1 MEPSN
6 LLKYKVKTAYLT
18 SVVVNTE
25 KSVCN
30 MSTKLSGDESLN
42 DSINGDQDTEFSKPV
57 GLTGLQNLG
66 NTCYMNAGI
75 QALSNCPQLTGFMMD
90 CGSFIRKPGLAK
102 AYHRLINDMWSSR
115 RPSYVVPAG
124 ISQGIKKVCPAFKGY
139 TQHDAQEFL
148 RCLLDQLH
156 EELKEPVIESSPDVS
171 SPTVSRRKRT
181 TSPQGHRHSS
191 DDMTS
196 EEEYE
201 TCDSGLSWGQRSIA
215 SGSNVHLNGHRQ
227 ETDSICT
234 SGIFMPSI
242 DSTGTLMQSTEC
254 SSGQLP
260 FVTTSSDPNNVQFY
274 VNNKQATKLNHQ
286 VDNHSKKKAKNVTY
300 RSVISDVFDGKL
312 LSSVQC
318 LTCDNVSTTK
328 ETFQDLSLSIPTRD
342 QLNALRA
349 SSRRSD
355 GTSSPTP
362 SEAGRA
368 SPPHSHFSS
377 VQSGQQNP
385 DQTVTRGYTGVIWGW
400 IEWLLGWFWGPSITL
415 EDCLSAFFSA
425 DELKGD
431 NMYSCEKC
439 KKLRNGVK
447 YSRVLHLPDILC
459 IHLKRFR
466 HDLSYSCKISAQVS
480 FPLHGLDM
488 APYMAGQEGDEDD
501 GLVSNPTG
509 SSNVPP
515 SKVGANIV
523 IPKPWACRENGE
535 DQASN
540 QVTTYDLV
548 SVICHH
554 GTPSSGHYTAYCLNN
569 YTDTWY
575 EFDDQYVT
583 AVDENQVASCEA
595 YVLFY
600 RKTSDEVC
608 ERRYRAVQLIER
620 APKDYDATIYYI
632 SNQWINRFNT
642 FADPGPIS
650 NRDFMCQHGKVDPLK
665 ASYVRELS
673 MGFSREIWDYLVS
686 TFSGGPP
693 CNDLD
698 ALCDQPSCLT
708 TTPSPAHAER
718 INQIQGSK
726 LLSSYYRHI
735 GSNISLDLP
744 HGRALLEATS
754 TISLPATVSST
765 VNPRR
770 VESTAIVNGN
780 DAHSTTEP
788 MDYRSLN
795 GNFGFDARKDLKR
808 RHEDGTANEAEPL
821 LNSGQTEINHSPL
834 QADESKRRNKMLE
847 KMVSGDDGER
857 VPLIGTNGCRESAN
871 GDESDENNF

>member
-1 MEPSN
+1 MSA
-6 LLKYKVKTAYLT
+6 KV
-18 SVVVNTE
+18 
-25 KSVCN
+25 
-30 MSTKLSGDESLN
+30 SGDGSLN
-42 DSINGDQDTEFSKPV
+42 DSLNGDQETEFSKPV

-115 RPSYVVPAG
+115 RPSYVVPVG

-156 EELKEPVIESSPDVS
+156 EELKEAVVESQVVTPQKCNSLGD
-171 SPTVSRRKRT
+171 SRRKRT
-181 TSPQGHRHSS
+181 SSSQGNRQSSEEMSS
-191 DDMTS
+191 DDNV
-196 EEEYE
+196 EDYE
-201 TCDSGLSWGQRSIA
+201 TCDSGLSWHRSIDSSSSA
-215 SGSNVHLNGHRQ
+215 AGSNIRLNGHQQETESGVFLPSMGSNV
-227 ETDSICT
+227 
-234 SGIFMPSI
+234 
-242 DSTGTLMQSTEC
+242 TLMQSTEG
-254 SSGQLP
+254 SGQLP
-260 FVTTSSDPNNVQFY
+260 FVTSDQNGVHFLA
-274 VNNKQATKLNHQ
+274 NKPIKHQ
-286 VDNHSKKKAKNVTY
+286 ENLQSKKKQDKNVTY

-362 SEAGRA
+362 SEASGGRS
-368 SPPHSHFSS
+368 SPLHHHFNSS
-377 VQSGQQNP
+377 QSSQAG
-385 DQTVTRGYTGVIWGW
+385 DQSPTTRGYTGVLWGW

-439 KKLRNGVK
+439 KKLRNGIK

-459 IHLKRFR
+459 VHLKRFR

-488 APYMAGQEGDEDD
+488 APYMVTPEEEDD
-501 GLVSNPTG
+501 DADRTG
-509 SSNVPP
+509 GTSSNVPP
-515 SKVGANIV
+515 GKAGTNIV
-523 IPKPWACRENGE
+523 ISKPW
-535 DQASN
+535 N
-540 QVTTYDLV
+540 QNEGTEESESRNAVTTYDLV

-583 AVDENQVASCEA
+583 AVDDNQVASCEA

-620 APKDYDATIYYI
+620 APKDFDATIYYI

-665 ASYVRELS
+665 AAYARELC

-698 ALCDQPSCLT
+698 SVCNKPSCLIPT
-708 TTPSPAHAER
+708 APSNVQSER
-718 INQIQGSK
+718 INQIQNSK
-726 LLSSYYRHI
+726 LLTSYFKHI
-735 GSNISLDLP
+735 GSNVSLDLP
-744 HGRALLEATS
+744 HGRTLVEAAS
-754 TISLPATVSST
+754 TISLPATIPSPNTSRHVA
-765 VNPRR
+765 PLGPLL
-770 VESTAIVNGN
+770 VNGN
-780 DAHSTTEP
+780 GIHSQEMT
-788 MDYRSLN
+788 DYTSLH
-795 GNFGFDARKDLKR
+795 GSFGFDARKDLKR
-808 RHEDGTANEAEPL
+808 RHEEKLSDSQPL
-821 LNSGQTEINHSPL
+821 LDRQLLCNGSVSRGGERKKSKNRIL
-834 QADESKRRNKMLE
+834 EKVGGDES
-847 KMVSGDDGER
+847 ER
-857 VPLIGTNGCRESAN
+857 IPLISTNGCHESAIEE
-871 GDESDENNF
+871 ESDDGDDEVRVDQVL